1 MLSLEVSLESWQMGH
16 AYEEIKVIIL
26 QCSTSNGEQSGKK
39 LFGEMPKPSSV
50 PF

>member
-1 MLSLEVSLESWQMGH
+1 MEH

-26 QCSTSNGEQSGKK
+26 QCPTSNGEQSGIK
-39 LFGEMPKPSSV
+39 LFGKMPKPNFV